1 MSGENETEIRRLMQQ
16 FEHQISLMNSSTISE
31 IAGNIKKSDF
41 LNLAQSIAVLR
52 ARYLKYVLQMA
63 HADESN
69 LDIQLCEEAK
79 KWRNAYLEAIEGFD
93 QLKHALQRGY
103 FNLEDD

>member
-1 MSGENETEIRRLMQQ
+1 MAGENEIEIRRLMQQ
-16 FEHQISLMNSSTISE
+16 FEHQISLMNSSAISE
-31 IAGNIKKSDF
+31 IAGDIRKEDF
-41 LNLAQSIAVLR
+41 LHLAQSIAVLR

-63 HADESN
+63 HADESS
-69 LDIQLCEEAK
+69 LDTQLCEEAK

-103 FNLEDD
+103 FNLVDE